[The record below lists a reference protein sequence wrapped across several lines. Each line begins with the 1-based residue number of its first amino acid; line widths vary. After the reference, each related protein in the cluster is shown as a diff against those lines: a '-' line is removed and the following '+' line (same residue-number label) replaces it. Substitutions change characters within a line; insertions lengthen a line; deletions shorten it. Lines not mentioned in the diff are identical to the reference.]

1 MCPRDVSSSWKLSGK
16 LIINSQMLSALPII
30 TLMMVMQIFRRTLG
44 FKDNETLSSES
55 KKQQKTGCMT
65 SVKSH
70 VNVTAR
76 DY

>member
-1 MCPRDVSSSWKLSGK
+1 
-16 LIINSQMLSALPII
+16 MLSALPII